1 MHANIANDFLKTY
14 RTQATA
20 FPVHLT
26 IRLHDPIHGHIQC
39 TYSNACH
46 CLGNLPRQ
54 FRAFV
59 AADTIVHRSETKIR
73 TCNYHAC
80 THLYFTYIYLYIIC
94 IDDRRKHTFLSP
106 TDTGFKKK
114 IISQFPCIFYP
125 CIFVKKHL

>member
-1 MHANIANDFLKTY
+1 MHANIANDFHKTY
-14 RTQATA
+14 RTQATV

-26 IRLHDPIHGHIQC
+26 IRLYDPIQYK
-39 TYSNACH
+39 YSTAGH

-80 THLYFTYIYLYIIC
+80 THLYYFTYIYILYA
-94 IDDRRKHTFLSP
+94 
-106 TDTGFKKK
+106 
-114 IISQFPCIFYP
+114 
-125 CIFVKKHL
+125 